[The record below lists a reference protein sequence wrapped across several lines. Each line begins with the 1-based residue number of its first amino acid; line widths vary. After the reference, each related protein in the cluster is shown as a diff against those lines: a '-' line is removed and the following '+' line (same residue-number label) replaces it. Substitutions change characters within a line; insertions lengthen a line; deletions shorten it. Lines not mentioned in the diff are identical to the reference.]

1 MPVNTFK
8 RKDYGVWDVWRQS
21 YSRRELLARR
31 RQLAKAANSRIRRLE
46 SAKSEI
52 TGESIFQQHHY
63 STIRI
68 ELRRQKRRRFSE
80 GKGYGGSDNDLRAEI
95 SMLEKFLATQTSTV
109 GGARRV
115 ERSRMQALIEK
126 GISTETASNPEFYK
140 FLNSSTFNEL
150 TYEYLDSEDVL
161 DIYSRASDNG
171 LSAKEIERMF
181 EDHMKKKRPSRQDIY
196 KELDRLLGR

>member
-1 MPVNTFK
+1 
-8 RKDYGVWDVWRQS
+8 
-21 YSRRELLARR
+21 
-31 RQLAKAANSRIRRLE
+31 
-46 SAKSEI
+46 
-52 TGESIFQQHHY
+52 
-63 STIRI
+63 
-68 ELRRQKRRRFSE
+68 
-80 GKGYGGSDNDLRAEI
+80 
-95 SMLEKFLATQTSTV
+95 MLEKFLATQTSTV

-115 ERSRMQALIEK
+115 ESSRMQALIEK

-171 LSAKEIERMF
+171 LSAKEIDRMF